1 MIEKKKK
8 KETERER
15 GRGRDDEQEDREKER
30 ESNGGNEED
39 VNISELDSSWAPYEI
54 KEGDESR
61 EEKKEEND
69 IDIRPVDDEE
79 EEEEDE
85 DEKGFYLFGKRE
97 LDQLSVNDCT
107 LNSNNNKNDINNN
120 HVNNNNNNNNNKNK
134 YNDNNNNNI
143 NSNHSIN
150 VDHNNHKYSDN
161 NNDINNN
168 NNDIDDID
176 DVVSCINLNYHPII
190 STATATA
197 TAAASIAADS
207 IHTNLVTTNVVTGYS
222 GKVLTDSKSTEID
235 ALGKEAKQ
243 AMAHMNGMTECLIM
257 LQNCLAVM
265 KYSSDSEY
273 DARLQQKNEHSVLT
287 MGALCDYKI
296 KLLTTIANYASFNVR
311 ACPFVQ
317 PLIFVI
323 LI

>member
-69 IDIRPVDDEE
+69 IDVRPVHDEEE

-150 VDHNNHKYSDN
+150 FDHNNHKYS
-161 NNDINNN
+161 NN

-176 DVVSCINLNYHPII
+176 DMVSCINLNYHPII